1 MFSYKI
7 SANIE
12 LRLLE
17 ERHAEQVYSLIVE
30 NRERHPELDKNFS
43 LENTHEKI
51 RHDLALFAQNKGL
64 IVGIWYEGKL
74 AGTVRYH
81 EIDWSNRMTELG
93 YWVGVEFE
101 GKGLVTKTCRALIDY
116 AFNELGLN
124 RMIISCATENQKSR
138 AVPERLGFTQEG
150 ILRQSEWLRD
160 HFVDMVVYGLLASEW
175 RVESNGDVE

>member
-1 MFSYKI
+1 M
-7 SANIE
+7 
-12 LRLLE
+12 
-17 ERHAEQVYSLIVE
+17 
-30 NRERHPELDKNFS
+30 
-43 LENTHEKI
+43 
-51 RHDLALFAQNKGL
+51 QNKDL
-64 IVGIWYEGKL
+64 MF
-74 AGTVRYH
+74 
-81 EIDWSNRMTELG
+81 D
-93 YWVGVEFE
+93 EFE